1 MGAHAAVVA
10 SNDDTALASGL
21 FIVDAVLSVDAGLF
35 AGLLEEVG
43 ILVTA
48 DTANVESRVFGED
61 VL

>member
-1 MGAHAAVVA
+1 
-10 SNDDTALASGL
+10 
-21 FIVDAVLSVDAGLF
+21 VDAGLF